1 MMVSGR
7 GEPVKTEGDLF
18 LFRKAHS
25 PPSHPPRNPSK
36 NPEARCRLLLLFL
49 LMTSDRPSDKADCTY
64 HVPLFTPFTSMQPSA
79 RHTAAT
85 HRTPAQLRI
94 NTWNGQHT
102 SLGVEKPPACLLLGV
117 GASTSAKTQA
127 TVQIDGITS

>member
-18 LFRKAHS
+18 LFQKAHS
-25 PPSHPPRNPSK
+25 PPNHTPKGNLA
-36 NPEARCRLLLLFL
+36 EARCRLLLLFL
-49 LMTSDRPSDKADCTY
+49 LMTSDGPSDKADCTNL
-64 HVPLFTPFTSMQPSA
+64 VPLFTPFTSMQPST

-85 HRTPAQLRI
+85 HQTPAQLRI

-117 GASTSAKTQA
+117 GASTSVKIQA